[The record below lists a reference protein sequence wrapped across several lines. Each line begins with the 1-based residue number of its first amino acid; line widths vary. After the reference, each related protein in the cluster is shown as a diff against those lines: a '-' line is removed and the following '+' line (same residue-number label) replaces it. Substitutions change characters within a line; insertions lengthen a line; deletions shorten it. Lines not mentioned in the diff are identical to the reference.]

1 METDKTHTCCSLSP
15 DQLAVRTPSTA
26 TIKSPHSV
34 AYSFANTN
42 ECDNN
47 HMRRTFGHDHGT
59 LGCQVLAL
67 QQRETYG
74 AIASSSFARGN
85 RRYNKCAPW
94 ARIKFDR
101 QSNSNS
107 LCTMCSHDVLDRAVR
122 LITLRRVDH
131 LVYMVCRHGRA
142 FSDSDLRLRPIV
154 LISSRSPRHL
164 QSPAREQTIGRDEL
178 GLESVA
184 FRVDWAGALSDIDS

>member
-1 METDKTHTCCSLSP
+1 
-15 DQLAVRTPSTA
+15 
-26 TIKSPHSV
+26 
-34 AYSFANTN
+34 
-42 ECDNN
+42 
-47 HMRRTFGHDHGT
+47 
-59 LGCQVLAL
+59 
-67 QQRETYG
+67 
-74 AIASSSFARGN
+74 
-85 RRYNKCAPW
+85 
-94 ARIKFDR
+94 
-101 QSNSNS
+101 
-107 LCTMCSHDVLDRAVR
+107 MCSHDVLDRAVR